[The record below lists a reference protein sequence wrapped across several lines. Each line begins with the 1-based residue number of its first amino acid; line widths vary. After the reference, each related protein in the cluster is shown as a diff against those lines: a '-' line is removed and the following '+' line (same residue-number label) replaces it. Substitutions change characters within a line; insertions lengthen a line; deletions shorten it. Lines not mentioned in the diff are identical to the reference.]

1 MNETLVRRSGSA
13 GTDKTSRRKGPMT
26 QNEQTV
32 ETTGIDEAI
41 ERMERLYRAV
51 TGRDVP
57 PAETA
62 YAPIPAE
69 KDPAQHVEERL
80 NQLLRI
86 LGGER
91 LGTEATPSWT
101 PPISAWETDSELVLS
116 MDLPGVKREQV
127 EVTIQGNLLT
137 VSGQRSPA
145 AGNGA
150 RLRLSESA
158 VGPFRRAVLLSG
170 VVRGAEPRAE
180 MKDGI
185 LEIRIPKEPREVAT
199 PMPVSIH

>member
-13 GTDKTSRRKGPMT
+13 GKAKTSRRKGPMT

-57 PAETA
+57 AAEAA

-91 LGTEATPSWT
+91 PGTGAAPSWT

-116 MDLPGVKREQV
+116 VDLPGVKREQV

-137 VSGQRSPA
+137 VSGQRSSP

-158 VGPFRRAVLLSG
+158 VGAFRRAVLLSG

-199 PMPVSIH
+199 SMPVSIH